1 MPPNRPTVPAA
12 RAAEPAR
19 DLESLR
25 EAARRLL
32 DADLVEVVGVGESE
46 GDPRDGSGL
55 PTPVQAALNQAQ
67 ATGNVVASTSP
78 ADSSHRWQTVVC
90 VPLRA
95 ATREVEA
102 VLCLGSAEPREWS
115 TVQLEVLQHLG
126 EALLAAAFRQRQ
138 AADAELAR
146 REAEA
151 LLNDVDAILWE
162 ADPATFRFTFISQQA
177 ERLLGYP
184 LARWL
189 EPGFWMRIL
198 HPDDRERMVA
208 FCQRATA
215 EGRDHAFDYR
225 AVAADGRTVW
235 LRDQVRVISSPSGV
249 LQALRGVMTDITA
262 EKEAT
267 ADLQQISDRAR
278 CILWTAEVRETE
290 RDFDWSSLRV
300 SNAEAAQRL
309 LPLSLAP
316 GETYAD
322 AWYESKPL
330 PDREQMASLS
340 AAALRAGRGS
350 YSQEYRCLDRDGEL
364 RWFLE
369 EALIEPTSP
378 GVWQLTGV
386 STDITARKI
395 ADHALVASE
404 RRYRALTER
413 STDLLFILDGGGRFV
428 YESPSTERLL
438 GYTPRELDGQLALD
452 LVHPED
458 RTEIAQLLRRRIA
471 EPERAIEITPPYR
484 FQARDGSWRYLE
496 STGANLLDD
505 PAIQGIVVNSRE
517 VTERV
522 RIEADLRYATA
533 HARCILWHAQIEDL
547 HEHGLDWRI
556 TLADPAAAI
565 RFFPLT
571 VPPGISY
578 YQVWFDSRLDGDRQR
593 SEAYG
598 AAQVRAGRG
607 FRQEFRCRDATGAV
621 RWLREDVQVEA
632 LGPDRWKAV
641 GVCTDVTEQ
650 REAEAALREREE
662 LLRLVS
668 EAANDVLWTWD
679 LDTDEFR
686 HFGALQAVLGCDFN
700 SEQPD
705 HDWWKARLHPDDREH
720 VITSFF
726 AALESTETKW
736 SREYRFLKPDGS
748 YAVLLDRAYCVRD
761 EAGRPRR
768 VVGAM
773 MDVSGHRHAEAR
785 LHEAQKMEAV
795 GRLAGGVAHD
805 FNNML
810 AVINGYSELL
820 LGDPMLPEE
829 ARRSLGEISKAGD
842 RAANLTRQLLAFG
855 RKQLVVP
862 EAVDLAEVVG
872 SLQRMLSVLIGEHIR
887 FQVQVQG
894 KPGRVFADRG
904 QLEQALVNLVVN
916 ACDAMP
922 RGGLLTLDLREV
934 ELSGPTPE
942 RRRELS
948 SGAYVLITLTD
959 TGTGIPAE
967 VLAHIFE
974 PFFTTKA
981 VGQGTGLGLATAY
994 AIVQQHHG
1002 LVEVESQPGAG
1013 TTFRIYLPRM
1023 PAQAPH
1029 SGTEIRKAEPSRGSE
1044 TVLLAEDEPMLR
1056 QLVADVLQSAGYQV
1070 LVAAHGPEAL
1080 QRAGEHVGP
1089 IHLLLTDV
1097 VMPGG
1102 SGRELAQALT
1112 AQRPETA
1119 VLYTSGHTD
1128 DALLQHGISSAEVDF
1143 LQKPF
1148 TPTELT
1154 AKVRTI
1160 LDHSRIS

>member
-1 MPPNRPTVPAA
+1 MPSSRLTVPAA
-12 RAAEPAR
+12 RAAEPAC
-19 DLESLR
+19 DFESLR

-32 DADLVEVVGVGESE
+32 DADFVEVVSGGECRSA
-46 GDPRDGSGL
+46 L
-55 PTPVQAALNQAQ
+55 PAPMQALLGQAH
-67 ATGNVVASTSP
+67 AAGNVIAVTSSP
-78 ADSSHRWQTVVC
+78 TLAC
-90 VPLRA
+90 VPLRSPSG
-95 ATREVEA
+95 EIEA
-102 VLCLGSAEPREWS
+102 VLCLGSGEPRDWP
-115 TVQLEVLQHLG
+115 TVQLEVLQQLG
-126 EALLAAAFRQRQ
+126 EALLAAAFQRCQ
-138 AADAELAR
+138 VAEAERAR

-162 ADPATFRFTFISQQA
+162 ADPVSIRFTFVSRQA

-184 LARWL
+184 LAQWL
-189 EPGFWMRIL
+189 EPGFWVRIL
-198 HPDDRERMVA
+198 HPEDCERMIS

-235 LRDQVRVISSPSGV
+235 LRDQVRVILGPTGA
-249 LQALRGVMTDITA
+249 LQTLRGVMVDITA

-267 ADLQQISDRAR
+267 SDLQQISERAR
-278 CILWTAEVRETE
+278 CILWTADVREAE
-290 RDFDWSSLRV
+290 GDFDWSSIRV
-300 SNAEAAQRL
+300 SNVEAAQRL
-309 LPLSLAP
+309 LPLTLAP

-322 AWYESKPL
+322 AWYESKPVA
-330 PDREQMASLS
+330 DQEQMARLS
-340 AAALRAGRGS
+340 ATALRAGWDS
-350 YSQEYRCLDRDGEL
+350 YSQEYRCRDQHGDL
-364 RWFLE
+364 RWFHE
-369 EALIEPTSP
+369 EALIELKSP
-378 GVWQLTGV
+378 GMWQLTGV
-386 STDITARKI
+386 STDITERKI
-395 ADHALVASE
+395 ADQALLESE
-404 RRYRALTER
+404 HRYRALTER
-413 STDLLFILDGGGRFV
+413 GTDLLFILDQDGRFL

-438 GYTPRELDGQLALD
+438 GYAQGELDGQPALE
-452 LVHPED
+452 LVHPDD
-458 RTEIAQLLRRRIA
+458 RTEIARLLQRRIE
-471 EPERAIEITPPYR
+471 EPDLAIEITPPYR
-484 FQARDGSWRYLE
+484 FLARDGSWRYLE

-505 PAIQGIVVNSRE
+505 PAVRGIVVNTRE

-547 HEHGLDWRI
+547 GVPGLDWQI
-556 TLADPAAAI
+556 TLADPAAAA
-565 RFFPLT
+565 RFFPLA
-571 VPPGISY
+571 VPPGTSY
-578 YQVWFDSRLDGDRQR
+578 YQVWFDSRLDGDRER

-598 AAQVRAGRG
+598 ATEVRAGRS

-632 LGPDRWKAV
+632 LGPGRWKAV

-679 LDTDEFR
+679 LATNEFR
-686 HFGALQAVLGCDFN
+686 HFGALQAVLGCETNDF
-700 SEQPD
+700 QPD
-705 HDWWKARLHPDDREH
+705 HSWWKARLHPDDLEH
-720 VITSFF
+720 VTTSFF

-736 SREYRFLKPDGS
+736 TREYRFLKPDGS
-748 YAVLLDRAYCVRD
+748 YAVLLDRAFCVRD

-773 MDVSGHRHAEAR
+773 MDVSSHRRAEER

-820 LGDPMLPEE
+820 LGDPHLPAG
-829 ARRSLGEISKAGD
+829 ARRSLSEISKAGD

-862 EAVDLAEVVG
+862 EAVDLAAVVD
-872 SLQRMLSVLIGEHIR
+872 SLQQMLSVLIGEHIE
-887 FQVQVQG
+887 FEVLVQG
-894 KPGRVFADRG
+894 EPGRVLADRG

-922 RGGLLTLDLREV
+922 RGGRLSLELREV
-934 ELSGPTPE
+934 EFTGQAPE
-942 RRRELS
+942 RSRDLPA
-948 SGAYVLITLTD
+948 GAYVLITLTD
-959 TGTGIPAE
+959 TGTGIPAD

-981 VGQGTGLGLATAY
+981 VGQGTGLGLAMVY
-994 AIVQQHHG
+994 AIVQQNHG
-1002 LVEVESQPGAG
+1002 LIEVDSQPGAG
-1013 TTFRIYLPRM
+1013 TTFRLYLPRM
-1023 PAQAPH
+1023 PDQSPPSH
-1029 SGTEIRKAEPSRGSE
+1029 PEIPQMAPSRGSE

-1056 QLVADVLQSAGYQV
+1056 HLVVDVLESAGYEV
-1070 LVAAHGPEAL
+1070 LSAAHGQEAL
-1080 QRAGEHVGP
+1080 RLAEAHAGP
-1089 IHLLLTDV
+1089 IHLLLTDL

-1102 SGRELAQALT
+1102 SGRELAQNLA

-1154 AKVRTI
+1154 TKVRAI
-1160 LDHSRIS
+1160 LDRSRIS